1 LSHSVLLQGAFID
14 DAFIFFKLRDSSLSK
29 KIDEEFKDMNQKD
42 LMPALQ
48 KLINNKKQLIEN

>member
-1 LSHSVLLQGAFID
+1 LQGAFID